1 MSTRVMSA
9 RKTRPS
15 KRKQKSW
22 RIYGNQYTCLSWRQA
37 AIIFQELA
45 AQRTCHPTKRLYEN
59 VLFELHVAN
68 FLWV

>member
-1 MSTRVMSA
+1 MSTRVKSA
-9 RKTRPS
+9 WKPRPS

-37 AIIFQELA
+37 AII
-45 AQRTCHPTKRLYEN
+45 HPTKRLCEN
-59 VLFELHVAN
+59 ALFELHVGN